1 MERELRGLEL
11 LWSCLSARG
20 RWRGGYQAGVSA
32 SSAVLGRGVGVG
44 DIPGEAARVAG
55 VGGGT
60 SPEAYA
66 PIF

>member
-1 MERELRGLEL
+1 MRG
-11 LWSCLSARG
+11 WG
-20 RWRGGYQAGVSA
+20 RVIGHSQGGSLHFLVGEQ
-32 SSAVLGRGVGVG
+32 GRGVGVG